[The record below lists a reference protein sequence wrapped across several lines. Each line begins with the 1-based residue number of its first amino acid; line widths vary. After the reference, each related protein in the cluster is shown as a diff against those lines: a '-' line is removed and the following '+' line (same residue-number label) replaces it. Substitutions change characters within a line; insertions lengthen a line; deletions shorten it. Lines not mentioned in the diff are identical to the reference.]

1 MYVHAHSVECSHAAQ
16 VSHVV
21 GNQGQVS
28 EVHLDMVH
36 SEHPVNFV
44 DDGQSACLYTIERD
58 DLVYV
63 IALYFVVVDK
73 RHPPDLV
80 EVHSFCL

>member
-16 VSHVV
+16 VGHVV

-36 SEHPVNFV
+36 FEHPVDFV

-63 IALYFVVVDK
+63 IALYFVVVDIIGFI
-73 RHPPDLV
+73 PLV
-80 EVHSFCL
+80 ITFNII